1 MFGVM
6 LAWVPMAFMNAFIA
20 FLLWLYTT
28 LLSPA
33 LFLYGFMQ
41 GFRYVFLFA
50 GLSILLLLLGKV
62 KEKGRFVWDAT
73 AVLMIIFFCHA
84 MLSALFSLQPNPIVS
99 DRVENLVKGLPL
111 ALVLPIFLTSRWRIH
126 ATLLT
131 LVLGLGLHGVI
142 DGLKVIASGGGH
154 VVHGIGSSS
163 INDNNLYSLAMVML
177 LPIYLYL
184 IKYAGSKWVRL
195 ALIGGFLL
203 TIMTV
208 LGSNSRGGF
217 LALAVVG
224 FWYWATSHRKFAS
237 AVLVVVLAFGIVQ
250 VAPDRW
256 FDRISTIKTATEDS
270 SFMNRV
276 AAWRVNLS
284 VATAHPVFGGG
295 FEAALNGWIWNEHK
309 YKPSPINIDMSQ
321 YTPKSA
327 HSIYFQ
333 VMGDLGFVGLFW
345 YLALLFSAF
354 AVRYKTKAIAK
365 RLAGQWQWASDL
377 STAAVL
383 SLVAFMVGGAGV
395 SLAYYELVFFLI
407 MLVAVVHRILK
418 QAVEAGKQQLVSA
431 AASPRAAWVS

>member
-1 MFGVM
+1 MRDLLMFGVT
-6 LAWVPMAFMNAFIA
+6 LVWVPMAFMNGFIA

-33 LFLYGFMQ
+33 LYLYGFMQ

-50 GLSILLLLLGKV
+50 GLSLLLLAMGKV
-62 KEKGRFVWDAT
+62 KEKGRFVWDST
-73 AVLMIIFFCHA
+73 AVLLLVFFCHA
-84 MLSALFSLQPNPIVS
+84 MLSAVFSLQPNPIVVF
-99 DRVENLVKGLPL
+99 RVENLVKGYPL
-111 ALVLPIFLTSRWRIH
+111 ALVLPLFLTTRWRIH

-131 LVLGLGLHGVI
+131 LVIGLGLHGVV
-142 DGLKVIASGGGH
+142 DGLKVVASGGGH
-154 VVHGIGSSS
+154 VVYGIGSGSL
-163 INDNNLYSLAMVML
+163 NDNNLYALAMVML
-177 LPIYLYL
+177 LPLYLYL
-184 IKYAGSKWVRL
+184 IKYSANHWVRL

-217 LALAVVG
+217 LALSVVG
-224 FWYWATSHRKFAS
+224 FWYWLTSRRKFAS
-237 AVLVVVLAFGIVQ
+237 AVLVLVLAFGIVQ

-256 FDRISTIKTATEDS
+256 FDRIATIKTATEDG

-284 VATAHPVFGGG
+284 VATAHPLLGGG
-295 FEAALNGWIWNEHK
+295 FEAALNGWVWDEHK

-333 VMGDLGFVGLFW
+333 VVGDLGFLGLFW
-345 YLALLFSAF
+345 YLLLMFNAF
-354 AVRYKTKAIAK
+354 WVRYRTKALVK
-365 RLAGQWQWASDL
+365 HLPQQWQWASDL

-383 SLVAFMVGGAGV
+383 SLVAFLVGGAGV
-395 SLAYYELVFFLI
+395 SLAYFEIVFFLI
-407 MLVAVVHRILK
+407 MLVAVVHRMLK
-418 QAVEAGKQQLVSA
+418 QAVNAG
-431 AASPRAAWVS
+431 ASPRASLVS